1 MAKVAKPKR
10 EPLTNPRSRAARRAT
25 SPSINTDKSLKE
37 APRATETTPILAAYK
52 GAGIHKKAKKKQLSH
67 AQRQRQEKVLQKAEA
82 VHDILESKRADASSR
97 LKRRQGRR
105 ALWDDINDTSTE
117 EVRKAIKAPGRFDTL
132 DDGEDAVKDG
142 IQPFHG
148 ETEIKVIAGV
158 QVPTFATGQSMSLT
172 MGPTLLASSKKP
184 GTFGTAPKPENT
196 NGTAAAGPAPTNEAA
211 ADATLVATLE
221 KPITAIPVSADAVE
235 SSDANSQEAVDEI
248 T

>member
-1 MAKVAKPKR
+1 MSPA
-10 EPLTNPRSRAARRAT
+10 NPRSRAARRAT

-52 GAGIHKKAKKKQLSH
+52 GAGIHKKTKKKQLSH

-82 VHDILESKRADASSR
+82 VHDILETKRADASSR
-97 LKRRQGRR
+97 LKRRRGRR

-132 DDGEDAVKDG
+132 DDGEDAVKDD

-172 MGPTLLASSKKP
+172 MGPTPMASSKKP
-184 GTFGTAPKPENT
+184 GTFGTTSKPGNT
-196 NGTAAAGPAPTNEAA
+196 NEKATTEPASTDDAAAVAISIATPEMPVTAA
-211 ADATLVATLE
+211 
-221 KPITAIPVSADAVE
+221 PVSADAVE
-235 SSDANSQEAVDEI
+235 SSDAKPQEAVDEI